1 MAKIIVVDDSVSN
14 LLLLKD
20 ILLTNQFEVVT
31 ETLPEKVVPRM
42 LEEEF
47 DLVLLDIMM
56 PKIDGFE
63 VCRRIKEEAK
73 LKHIPVIF
81 LTAKIDNQSLLTGF
95 KVGGVDYIKKPFL
108 IDELLARVNSQ
119 VNLKISN
126 DKFQK
131 EVQLHLNT
139 KRSLEVSKTEL
150 QLRNVAA
157 DIMLN
162 CNTLEVYNNLIEGLK
177 IFFNADAGL
186 IGILDDENNLF
197 CPNINKT
204 FEFNKN
210 YTALNRCV
218 NEKVTVLSGGG
229 NVKVF
234 YSDEV
239 YSFMGITPMF
249 YNHKVIGVISFVG
262 KNQDPPSYFVE
273 TLEKLSNYISPII
286 QSRIAADKYDKAR
299 TKAEELLKVSEHK
312 YRTLFNQN
320 NDAVMIYQILEDN
333 NLKIIQVNNTFEKL
347 FSINQYDIL
356 EYEPFALFNQ
366 EKRELVKEKFDLAV
380 LGKEQNL
387 ESLMITSQGKTI
399 PVELDIKKFKRSQS
413 EGLMVVIRD
422 ISQRIEFNDRILRA
436 VVETSEKERNRFA
449 KDIHDG
455 IGALLSSI
463 SMYLNLLEKGMILDN
478 EIVPTYQTIKTIIA
492 ETVMTSKEI
501 ANDLRPDILT
511 NFGLIATVETLAKRL
526 SPKGN
531 PTIKIVPNNLSE
543 PKSEIQT
550 ALYRICSELLNNMI
564 KYSKAKN
571 VLLDFSQDENYIKL
585 NYKDDGIGFDLPKVL
600 EDIKLKV
607 CSGIS
612 NIQARVKNI
621 NGQVDFITSIN
632 KGLNVII
639 HIPR

>member
-1 MAKIIVVDDSVSN
+1 MAKLIVVDDSVSN

-20 ILLTNQFEVVT
+20 ILESNQFEVVT
-31 ETLPEKVVPRM
+31 ETLPEKVVPLM

-47 DLVLLDIMM
+47 DLALLDIMM

-63 VCRRIKEEAK
+63 LCKRIKAEEK

-81 LTAKIDNQSLLTGF
+81 LTAKIDTQSLLMGF

-108 IDELLARVNSQ
+108 IEELLARVNSQ
-119 VNLKISN
+119 INLKISN

-131 EVQLHLNT
+131 ELQLHLNT
-139 KRSLEVSKTEL
+139 KHNLEVSKTEL
-150 QLRNVAA
+150 QLRNAAA

-162 CNTLEVYNNLIEGLK
+162 CNNDEVYNNLIEGLK
-177 IFFNADAGL
+177 IFFNADFGL
-186 IGILDDENNLF
+186 IGIFDNDNLY
-197 CPNINKT
+197 CPNIDKT
-204 FEFNKN
+204 FELNKN
-210 YTALNRCV
+210 FTALNRCV

-234 YSDEV
+234 YSDEL
-239 YSFMGITPMF
+239 YSFMGMTPMF

-262 KNQDPPSYFVE
+262 KKGDPPSYFVE

-286 QSRIAADKYDKAR
+286 QSRIAAEKYDKAR

-320 NDAVMIYQILEDN
+320 KDAVMVYKILEN
-333 NLKIIQVNNTFEKL
+333 NDLKIIQVNNTFEDL

-356 EYEPFALFNQ
+356 EYEPFVLFNP
-366 EKRELVKEKFDLAV
+366 EKRELVKEKFDLAIS
-380 LGKEQNL
+380 GSEQTL
-387 ESLMITSQGKTI
+387 ETLMITSKGKTI
-399 PVELDIKKFKRSQS
+399 PVELDVKKFKRSQS

-436 VVETSEKERNRFA
+436 VVETSENERNRFA

-463 SMYLNLLEKGMILDN
+463 SMYLNLLEKGMILEN

-526 SPKGN
+526 CPKGN
-531 PTIKIVPNNLSE
+531 PTIKIVPNNFSE
-543 PKSEIQT
+543 PKSEVQT

-564 KYSKAKN
+564 KYSKARN
-571 VLLDFSQDENYIKL
+571 VLIDFSQDENYFKL

-621 NGQVDFITSIN
+621 NGQVDFVTSIN